1 MNNESDK
8 KDISFENSFLQILID
23 DILVAAERLEKE
35 NLDTHKRELIRTIF
49 AGIEGNIWYYQER
62 IKKLASDIEILDST
76 TLLALEQKQCHVAND
91 GSYSTK
97 NVYISTKTMFR
108 FVYKIAKEINKDLD
122 IDFGNG
128 GWEKLN
134 KAYEIRNRITHP
146 KTIDDLSISRQD
158 VEIVLSGSVW
168 LIAAIGYSLEL
179 SYNYTQKLKD
189 VAQKLLDGDSEFLAL
204 YELAKES
211 D

>member
-1 MNNESDK
+1 M
-8 KDISFENSFLQILID
+8 LID

-35 NLDTHKRELIRTIF
+35 NSETHKRELIRTIF
-49 AGIEGNIWYYQER
+49 AGIEGNIWYYKER
-62 IKKLASDIEILDST
+62 IKKLAGDLEILDST
-76 TLLALEQKQCHVAND
+76 TLLALDQKQCHIASD

-97 NVYISTKTMFR
+97 NAYISTKTMFR
-108 FVYKIAKEINKDLD
+108 FVCKIAKEINSDLD

-134 KAYEIRNRITHP
+134 KAYEIRDRITHP

-158 VEIVLSGSVW
+158 IKIVWSGSLW
-168 LIAAIGYSLEL
+168 LISAIGYSLEL
-179 SYNYTQKLKD
+179 SYNYTQQFKD

-211 D
+211 N